1 MSGKR
6 QDPPDEVL
14 MRSELT
20 QKKTKE
26 TDVVL
31 KQNELELK
39 NNDDDDDNVDNDV
52 DDEPDVAK

>member
-1 MSGKR
+1 
-6 QDPPDEVL
+6 
-14 MRSELT
+14 MRSEVT

-39 NNDDDDDNVDNDV
+39 NNDDDDDDNVDNDV

>member
-6 QDPPDEVL
+6 QDPPDEVP

-20 QKKTKE
+20 QKKPKE

-39 NNDDDDDNVDNDV
+39 NNDDDDNVDNDV

>member
-1 MSGKR
+1 
-6 QDPPDEVL
+6 

-39 NNDDDDDNVDNDV
+39 NNDDDDDDDNVDNDV